1 MDHFSTPHREVRF
14 DRGRHHRAKLGF
26 VLLATEQ
33 TIQDDMMQ
41 LRPDGVGIHFSRA
54 PIPDCISVET
64 LHAQLESLAGAA
76 ELLLPD
82 GSLDVVCYACTS
94 GSVVMG
100 DESIRAALAAGAP
113 AATPTTLI
121 SAVVAG
127 LHAVH
132 ARRIAMA
139 TPYVEP
145 INRIEAEYLRR
156 HGFEI
161 VNVEGLGL
169 EKDSE
174 MVRVESSFLFE
185 LGKAVDCRSAD
196 AVFISCGALRSLE
209 ITEDLERELGKPVI
223 VSNQAM
229 MWHCLRLA
237 GVDNVIEGFGRL
249 MTL

>member
-1 MDHFSTPHREVRF
+1 MDKCNSRAWQVRF

-26 VLLATEQ
+26 ILLATEQ
-33 TIQDDMMQ
+33 TIQDEMMQ
-41 LRPDGVGIHFSRA
+41 LRPEGVGVHYSRA
-54 PIPDCISVET
+54 PIPDRISVDT
-64 LHAQLESLAGAA
+64 LSAQLGSLVQAA

-100 DESIRAALAAGAP
+100 DDAIRDALRAGAP
-113 AATPTTLI
+113 ASAPTTLI
-121 SAVVAG
+121 ISVVAA

-132 ARRIAMA
+132 ARRIAVA
-139 TPYVEP
+139 TPYVDP
-145 INRIEAEYLRR
+145 INQIQAQYLRA
-156 HGFEI
+156 HGFDV
-161 VNVEGLGL
+161 VNIEGLGL

-174 MVRVESSFLFE
+174 MVRVEPAFLVEFA
-185 LGKAVDCRSAD
+185 KAVDRESAE
-196 AVFISCGALRSLE
+196 ALFISCGALRSLE
-209 ITEDLERELGKPVI
+209 ITEYLERELGKPVI

-237 GVDNVIEGFGRL
+237 GVDDVIEGFGQV